1 MSSCDIESIS
11 GNSPLTLKEQWGIV
25 LAGVSDFFRPVEALS
40 LQQNL
45 ALMATGAIWTR
56 WCMIIKPRN
65 IFLATVNFFLF
76 CVGAT
81 QVSRVL
87 IYRQS
92 LKGTSATKEA
102 KDAVKEEAKAVQGV
116 LEQSEE
122 TSKQAVGAK

>member
-1 MSSCDIESIS
+1 MSCYDIESIA
-11 GNSPLTLKEQWGIV
+11 GATLLTPGKQWAIV
-25 LAGVSDFFRPVEALS
+25 LAGVSDFFRPVEVLS

-65 IFLATVNFFLF
+65 VFLATVNFFLF

-92 LKGTSATKEA
+92 LKGTSATGEA
-102 KDAVKEEAKAVQGV
+102 KDTVKEEAKVAQGV
-116 LEQSEE
+116 LEHPEE
-122 TSKQAVGAK
+122 AAKQAVGAK

>member
-1 MSSCDIESIS
+1 M
-11 GNSPLTLKEQWGIV
+11 
-25 LAGVSDFFRPVEALS
+25 LS

-56 WCMIIKPRN
+56 WCMIIKPKN
-65 IFLATVNFFLF
+65 VFLATVNFFLF

-92 LKGTSATKEA
+92 LKGTSSTGEV
-102 KDAVKEEAKAVQGV
+102 KDAAKEEAKTVQGD
-116 LEQSEE
+116 LEKQSEGAA
-122 TSKQAVGAK
+122 KQAVGAK

>member
-1 MSSCDIESIS
+1 VSSCDIESIS
-11 GNSPLTLKEQWGIV
+11 GYNPLTPREQWAIV
-25 LAGVSDFFRPVEALS
+25 LAGVSDFFRPVENLS

-56 WCMIIKPRN
+56 WCLIIKPRN
-65 IFLATVNFFLF
+65 VFLATVNFFLF

-92 LKGTSATKEA
+92 LKGTSSTEEV
-102 KDAVKEEAKAVQGV
+102 KDAGKEEAKTVQGV
-116 LEQSEE
+116 LEQSEG
-122 TSKQAVGAK
+122 TVKQAVGAK

>member
-1 MSSCDIESIS
+1 VSSYDIGSIS
-11 GNSPLTLKEQWGIV
+11 GDNPLTPREQWGIV

-92 LKGTSATKEA
+92 LKGTSSTEEV
-102 KDAVKEEAKAVQGV
+102 KDAAKEETKTVQGV
-116 LEQSEE
+116 LEQSEGAA
-122 TSKQAVGAK
+122 KQAVRAK